1 MNRILAIFVIGL
13 GLGGGVGFLTAAAN
27 GVSLTGH
34 DHGAHG
40 HAGTAEGMEH
50 HNHDG
55 MVEVALDSA
64 PSLSVELIE
73 DPMSGWNLHV
83 LTEDFQFTPENA
95 GATHTMNE
103 GHAHVYVNDV
113 KIARLY
119 GNWMHIAA
127 LPDAA
132 EVSVTLNTNEH
143 QTYSVDGK
151 AISAAVVASAS
162 P

>member
-1 MNRILAIFVIGL
+1 MNRILAIFIIGL
-13 GLGGGVGFLTAAAN
+13 GLGGGIGFLTAAAN
-27 GVSLTGH
+27 SVSLAGH
-34 DHGAHG
+34 DHGAHD

-55 MVEVALDSA
+55 MVEVSPDSA

-83 LTEDFQFTPENA
+83 LTEAFQFTPENA
-95 GATHTMNE
+95 GAAHVMNE
-103 GHAHVYVNDV
+103 GHAHVYVDGV

-119 GNWMHIAA
+119 GDWMHIAV

-132 EVSVTLNTNEH
+132 EVSVTLNTNDH
-143 QTYSVDGK
+143 QAYSVDGK
-151 AISAAVVASAS
+151 AISAAVVTSSA

>member
-13 GLGGGVGFLTAAAN
+13 GLGGGIGFLTAASS
-27 GVSLTGH
+27 GVALTGH
-34 DHGAHG
+34 DYGAHD

-50 HNHDG
+50 QNHDE

-64 PSLSVELIE
+64 PTLSVELIE

-95 GATHTMNE
+95 GATHVMNE
-103 GHAHVYVNDV
+103 GHAHVYVDGV

-132 EVSVTLNTNEH
+132 EVLVTLNTNDH
-143 QTYSVDGK
+143 QTYGVDGK
-151 AISAAVVASAS
+151 AISVAVVASSA

>member
-1 MNRILAIFVIGL
+1 MNRILAIFAIGL
-13 GLGGGVGFLTAAAN
+13 GLGGGIGFLTAASN

-34 DHGAHG
+34 DH
-40 HAGTAEGMEH
+40 AGIAEGMEH

-83 LTEDFQFTPENA
+83 LTEAFQFTPENA
-95 GATHTMNE
+95 GAAHAMNE
-103 GHAHVYVNDV
+103 GHAHVYVDGV

-119 GNWMHIAA
+119 GDWMHIAA

-132 EVSVTLNTNEH
+132 EVSVTLNTNDH

-151 AISAAVVASAS
+151 AISAAIVTSSA